1 MQNLRLG
8 YFEIIGWKSLKAATL
23 RSLKILI
30 ISNDV
35 PGNFSEMWK
44 AVPNLLKAEC
54 DVRASA
60 PKLVILSAAPDGSI
74 KRHSIERR
82 AVEEPRKFL
91 RRQYR
96 TNLFSLCGWGEVA
109 SVLVE
114 KGRTATV
121 RQNVSGFF
129 DSEPRKVREAL
140 RSELRIWGSS

>member
-74 KRHSIERR
+74 KRHSILRLR
-82 AVEEPRKFL
+82 ASQSTR
-91 RRQYR
+91 
-96 TNLFSLCGWGEVA
+96 
-109 SVLVE
+109 
-114 KGRTATV
+114 
-121 RQNVSGFF
+121 VS
-129 DSEPRKVREAL
+129 AL
-140 RSELRIWGSS
+140 RMTDLGEFVTTKHVILALMGRSPGLETPLNAER